1 MLMSL
6 LFSATAFGQ
15 LNNLHVSWGVIENG
29 YQEKLSFVSEFTIEN
44 KGKLEFKDK
53 DWSFW
58 FNFCRKMIADS
69 VSPLVK
75 TTRINGDFYKMEPTA
90 LFPSF
95 KRGEKIK
102 IRLVSNDWAIMQG
115 DAPKGGYF
123 LKNGKTIAA
132 PIFILPFTKPKQT
145 MRFAEDKLPVETS
158 AVRYKKFVDLTL
170 LPIEWLSPII
180 PTPTLLNPGMGRLN
194 IAPLLTIV
202 TDIETQNEANTLA
215 DFLIKS
221 GKKVKIQVNQVSGTG
236 VAVPIPLR
244 GPGFINL
251 KVEKLNTTQR
261 PEFYF
266 LYINSATGISIT
278 AEAKAGLFYGIQSLK
293 SLFLKNPV
301 SLPEITVMDN
311 PRFAY
316 RGVMLDVARNFQSKE
331 TVLKLL
337 DRMAFYKLNRL
348 HFHLSDDE
356 GWRIAIPGIPEL
368 TEYGAFRGHTVD
380 GKDYL
385 YPSFGSGPLAQAGL
399 SNGCG
404 FYTKADFIQI
414 LKYAADRQIEIIPE
428 LDFPGHARA
437 AIKSMEFRYA
447 KLMKAGNKAEAE
459 EYRLLD
465 PDDQSVYE
473 SVQMW
478 NDNVVSP
485 CKENVYHFLGKV
497 TDELANMYRE
507 AGLKL
512 NTIHTGGDEVPKG
525 VWTKSPLCTEFL
537 SKNKAYP
544 DSRSLQIYFVK
555 RFNELLLSKDINTAG
570 WEEIALKHQE
580 VNGKQLP
587 VVNTDFISNRFT
599 PFFWN
604 SVWGWGNED
613 TGYKLAN
620 AGYKIVLCNATN
632 LYLDLAY
639 CKDSVEPG
647 YSWAAFTDTR
657 NVYSFT
663 PTELPYCAYNDRM
676 GNPLDQEAIRKN
688 FTVLTPE
695 GKQNILG
702 IQGCLWSENV
712 KGAQLVDYMLFPR
725 LLALAE
731 RAWAKKPA
739 WESETD
745 PVKRKAGFTADW
757 NHFANTIGQL
767 ELKVLDQLGVQY
779 RKPSMGK
786 IMEKGVVRT
795 NTEFPGSK

>member
-1 MLMSL
+1 MKTRLMMLISL

-15 LNNLHVSWGVIENG
+15 VNNLRVSWGVIENG
-29 YQEKLSFVSEFTIEN
+29 YQGKLAFVSEFTIEN
-44 KGKLEFKDK
+44 KGKLDFKDK
-53 DWSFW
+53 DWSLW
-58 FNFCRKMIADS
+58 FNFCRKWITDS
-69 VSPLVK
+69 VSPQVK
-75 TTRINGDFYKMEPTA
+75 ITRINGDFYKMEPTA
-90 LFPSF
+90 LFPSL

-123 LKNGKTIAA
+123 LKSGKTLAA
-132 PIFILPFTKPKQT
+132 PIHILPFANPKQT
-145 MRFAEDKLPVETS
+145 MRYDGDKLPVET
-158 AVRYKKFVDLTL
+158 AEVRYKKFADLTL
-170 LPIEWLSPII
+170 LPKEWLSPVI
-180 PTPTLLNPGMGRLN
+180 PTPALLNLGIGRLK

-202 TDIETQNEANTLA
+202 TGIETQNEANALA

-221 GKKVKIQVNQVSGTG
+221 GKKVKIQLNQASGTG
-236 VAVPIPLR
+236 VAAQNPVS
-244 GPGFINL
+244 GPDIINL
-251 KVEKLNTTQR
+251 KVEKLKTTQR

-266 LYINSATGISIT
+266 LYINPETGISIT

-293 SLFLKNPV
+293 SLFIKNPV
-301 SLPEITVMDN
+301 ALPEITVMDN

-368 TEYGAFRGHTVD
+368 TEYGAFRGHTTD
-380 GKDYL
+380 GKDHL
-385 YPSFGSGPLAQAGL
+385 YPSYGSGPLAQTGL

-437 AIKSMEFRYA
+437 AIQSMEYRYA
-447 KLMKAGNKAEAE
+447 KRMKAGNKAEAE

-465 PDDQSVYE
+465 PEDHSVYE

-478 NDNVVSP
+478 NDNIVCP

-497 TDELANMYRE
+497 TDELSGMYRE

-512 NTIHTGGDEVPKG
+512 NTIHTGGDEVPQG
-525 VWTKSPLCTEFL
+525 VWTKSPLCNDFL
-537 SKNKAYP
+537 SKNTEYP
-544 DSRSLQIYFVK
+544 DTRSLQIYFVK
-555 RFNELLLSKDINTAG
+555 RFNELLLSMDINTAG
-570 WEEIALKHQE
+570 WEEIAIKHQE
-580 VNGKQLP
+580 LNGKQLP

-599 PFFWN
+599 PYIWN

-647 YSWAAFTDTR
+647 SEWAGFIDTR
-657 NVYSFT
+657 LYSHS
-663 PTELPYCAYNDRM
+663 LPPNCPIVHFLTGWETHWIRM
-676 GNPLDQEAIRKN
+676 PS
-688 FTVLTPE
+688 
-695 GKQNILG
+695 GKTLQ
-702 IQGCLWSENV
+702 
-712 KGAQLVDYMLFPR
+712 R
-725 LLALAE
+725 
-731 RAWAKKPA
+731 
-739 WESETD
+739 
-745 PVKRKAGFTADW
+745 
-757 NHFANTIGQL
+757 
-767 ELKVLDQLGVQY
+767 
-779 RKPSMGK
+779 
-786 IMEKGVVRT
+786 
-795 NTEFPGSK
+795 